1 MSTTS
6 TKHFQRYQAPQQAS
20 SSEPPAA
27 VIDEPK
33 LVPIKNNKKRDLQA
47 SSAST
52 ESVTELKKNPSDN
65 LRVSDENFKL
75 VQRFIGRIRAK
86 VVLRDH
92 HKRLHD
98 NIALRLNDNTCCST
112 VRLPEIP
119 PKQPDGITWDSSFIN
134 QYQTEAKDLARNLCI
149 ILAGEH
155 RSQITILQAV
165 IKELITESE
174 EALCL
179 IIDEPERLKSVR
191 LFNVKVAGLNRPP
204 QPSRRRIQGRRR
216 LPRH

>member
-1 MSTTS
+1 MSS
-6 TKHFQRYQAPQQAS
+6 NKKFKRYQEPQQAS
-20 SSEPPAA
+20 SSKTPAA
-27 VIDEPK
+27 NLIDEPK
-33 LVPIKNNKKRDLQA
+33 LVAIVNNKKRDLQA

-52 ESVTELKKNPSDN
+52 ESVIELNKRNPSDN
-65 LRVSDENFKL
+65 LRVTDENFKL
-75 VQRFIGRIRAK
+75 VQGFIGRIRAK

-98 NIALRLNDNTCCST
+98 SIALRLNDNTCCST

-119 PKQPDGITWDSSFIN
+119 PKQPDGITWESSFIA

-149 ILAGEH
+149 LLAGEH
-155 RSQITILQAV
+155 RSQITNLQAV

-179 IIDEPERLKSVR
+179 IIDEPERLN
-191 LFNVKVAGLNRPP
+191 LFKGLSAAYVLRWCFVTIT
-204 QPSRRRIQGRRR
+204 SSYYMIV
-216 LPRH
+216 LLSD